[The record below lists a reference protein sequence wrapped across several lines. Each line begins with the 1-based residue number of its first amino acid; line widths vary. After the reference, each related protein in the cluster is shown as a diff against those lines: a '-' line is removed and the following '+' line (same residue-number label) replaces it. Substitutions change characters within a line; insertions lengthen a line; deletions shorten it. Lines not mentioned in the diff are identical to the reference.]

1 MRNARKR
8 AEQQALIS
16 SSRQEL
22 MALRSQLE
30 QAYTIFNA
38 SADPDVVEASILEI
52 SALQSKYSRMLRNFK
67 HFDEA

>member
-1 MRNARKR
+1 MRKARKR
-8 AEQQALIS
+8 AEERAMIS

-22 MALRSQLE
+22 MELRSQLE
-30 QAYTIFNA
+30 QAYAVFNA
-38 SADPDVVEASILEI
+38 SADPEIVESSILEI